1 METSVKLIVH
11 SHLSDSMVEME
22 FSPELAKTRIKFVKY
37 LISSYRMDD
46 EIDPNVVWER
56 YNDALNG
63 KVFS

>member
-1 METSVKLIVH
+1 MEVSVKLIVH
-11 SHLSDSMVEME
+11 SHLSDSIVEME

-46 EIDPNVVWER
+46 AINPNVVWER
-56 YNDALNG
+56 YNDSLNG